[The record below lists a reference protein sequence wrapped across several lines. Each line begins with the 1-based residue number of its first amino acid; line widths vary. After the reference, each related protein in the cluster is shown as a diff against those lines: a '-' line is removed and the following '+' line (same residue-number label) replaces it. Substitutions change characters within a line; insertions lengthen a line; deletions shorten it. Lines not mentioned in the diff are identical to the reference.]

1 MALRTAHSRTAA
13 TGGSMEGQLRRVR
26 LRLATVVVIIFV
38 FVSSG
43 AFGLED
49 MVGWSGPGIALLL
62 LLVLPI
68 VWALPMG
75 LVCAEL
81 GSAIPE
87 EGGYYVWVKRALGEY
102 WGFQCGWWSWLTTFV
117 DSALYIAL
125 VTDYLQSWLDLD
137 PTVAWLMGVAVIAVL
152 AYLNIRG
159 LNVIAIS
166 SIVMVVI
173 ILTPFVV
180 LTILGFANWHGVPW
194 QPFAYPGQSVLT
206 SIGYALAVGMWMYSG
221 YDSMSVLA
229 GEVEEPRRVIPRGL
243 MIAMPLIVISYFVPT
258 LAALGGV
265 GRWDEWTT
273 EGGISFVEIAEQL
286 GGTALGVAM
295 LVAAVVSNLALYQEY
310 LAQGSRPAYAMAA
323 DHLLPRVLTRT
334 HHKYGTPWVSI
345 VVLAV
350 INAGL
355 VRYGFETLIVIDVF
369 LMMFYYILIFIA
381 AVVLRVRE
389 PGMER
394 PFKVWGGAAVLTV
407 IVAPAVAIAII
418 ALFTNGMDWLVGGLA
433 GVLTGPIAYLVFKP
447 LCRPKTSSVA
457 RRP

>member
-1 MALRTAHSRTAA
+1 M
-13 TGGSMEGQLRRVR
+13 
-26 LRLATVVVIIFV
+26 
-38 FVSSG
+38 
-43 AFGLED
+43 
-49 MVGWSGPGIALLL
+49 
-62 LLVLPI
+62 
-68 VWALPMG
+68 
-75 LVCAEL
+75 
-81 GSAIPE
+81 
-87 EGGYYVWVKRALGEY
+87 
-102 WGFQCGWWSWLTTFV
+102 
-117 DSALYIAL
+117 
-125 VTDYLQSWLDLD
+125 
-137 PTVAWLMGVAVIAVL
+137 
-152 AYLNIRG
+152 
-159 LNVIAIS
+159 
-166 SIVMVVI
+166 
-173 ILTPFVV
+173 
-180 LTILGFANWHGVPW
+180 PW

-273 EGGISFVEIAEQL
+273 EGGIGFVEIAEQL
-286 GGTALGVAM
+286 GRDGLGVAM

-369 LMMFYYILIFIA
+369 LMMFYYILIFVA
-381 AVVLRVRE
+381 AVVLRARE
-389 PGMER
+389 PALER
-394 PFKVWGGAAVLTV
+394 PFRVWGNTARAGGDLRAGGGDRGHRVVHQRDATGSS
-407 IVAPAVAIAII
+407 AGWPACSP
-418 ALFTNGMDWLVGGLA
+418 GRS
-433 GVLTGPIAYLVFKP
+433 P
-447 LCRPKTSSVA
+447 TSSSSRCA
-457 RRP
+457 GPERPTRRDVDPR

>member
-1 MALRTAHSRTAA
+1 M
-13 TGGSMEGQLRRVR
+13 
-26 LRLATVVVIIFV
+26 RLATVVVIIFV

-49 MVGWSGPGIALLL
+49 MVGSGGPGVALLL

-87 EGGYYVWVKRALGEY
+87 EGGYYVWVKRGLGEY
-102 WGFQCGWWSWLTTFV
+102 WGFQAGWWSWLTTFV
-117 DSALYIAL
+117 DSAVYIAL
-125 VTDYLQSWLDLD
+125 IMDYLASWLNLS
-137 PTVAWLMGVAVIAVL
+137 PNMAWLIGVAIIAVF

-166 SIVMVVI
+166 SIIMTII
-173 ILTPFVV
+173 ILVPFATMTV
-180 LTILGFANWHGVPW
+180 IGFAKWHGVPW
-194 QPFAYPGQSVLT
+194 EPFSYPGQGLWT

-243 MIAMPLIVISYFVPT
+243 LIAMPLVVVSYFVPT
-258 LAALGGV
+258 LAALAGV

-273 EGGISFVEIAEQL
+273 EGGISFVEIAQAL
-286 GGTALGVAM
+286 GGSALGIAM

-310 LAQGSRPAYAMAA
+310 LAQGSRPAFVMAE
-323 DHLLPRVLTRT
+323 DHLLPHVLTRT
-334 HHKYGTPWVSI
+334 HAKYGTPWVSI
-345 VVLAV
+345 VFLAAV
-350 INAGL
+350 NAVL
-355 VRYGFETLIVIDVF
+355 VRYGFQTLIVIDVF
-369 LMMFYYILIFIA
+369 LMMFYYILIFVA
-381 AVVLRVRE
+381 AVVLRRRE
-389 PGMER
+389 PGLER
-394 PFKVWGGAAVLTV
+394 PFKVRGNAFVLAL
-407 IVAPAVAIAII
+407 ICSPAVAIAVI
-418 ALFTNGMDWLVGGLA
+418 ALFTNGSDWLIGGLA

-447 LCRPKTSSVA
+447 ACRPRSG
-457 RRP
+457 

>member
-1 MALRTAHSRTAA
+1 M
-13 TGGSMEGQLRRVR
+13 GGQLRRVR
-26 LRLATVVVIIFV
+26 LRLATVVVIIFI

-49 MVGWSGPGIALLL
+49 MVGWSGPGLALLL
-62 LLVLPI
+62 LLVLPV

-87 EGGYYVWVKRALGEY
+87 EGGYYVWVKRGLGEY

-117 DSALYIAL
+117 DSAVYIAL
-125 VTDYLQSWLDLD
+125 IMDYLQSWLDLD
-137 PTVAWLMGVAVIAVL
+137 ATTAWLIGVAIIAVL

-166 SIVMVVI
+166 SIVMTIVI
-173 ILTPFVV
+173 LAPFAVMTV
-180 LTILGFANWHGVPW
+180 LGFAKWQGVPW
-194 QPFAYPGQSVLT
+194 EPFSVPGQSVLT
-206 SIGYALAVGMWMYSG
+206 SVGYALAVGMWMYSG

-258 LAALGGV
+258 FAALASV

-273 EGGISFVEIAEQL
+273 EGGISFVEIAEAL
-286 GGTALGVAM
+286 GGSALGVAV
-295 LVAAVVSNLALYQEY
+295 LVAAVVSNLALFQEY
-310 LAQGSRPAYAMAA
+310 LAAGARPAFVMAE
-323 DHLLPRVLTRT
+323 DHLLPRILTRT

-345 VVLAV
+345 VFLAAV
-350 INAGL
+350 NAVL
-355 VRYGFETLIVIDVF
+355 VRYGFQTLIVIDVF
-369 LMMFYYILIFIA
+369 LMMFYYILIFIT

-389 PGMER
+389 PALER
-394 PFKVWGGAAVLTV
+394 PFRVWGNALVLALICT
-407 IVAPAVAIAII
+407 PAVAIAVV
-418 ALFTNGMDWLVGGLA
+418 ALFTNGADWLIGGLA
-433 GVLTGPIAYLVFKP
+433 GALTGPIAYLIFKRA
-447 LCRPKTSSVA
+447 CRPRSGRAGDVTDS
-457 RRP
+457 

>member
-1 MALRTAHSRTAA
+1 M
-13 TGGSMEGQLRRVR
+13 GGQLRRVR
-26 LRLATVVVIIFV
+26 MRLATVVVIIFV

-49 MVGWSGPGIALLL
+49 MVGWSGPGITLVL

-87 EGGYYVWVKRALGEY
+87 EGGYYVWVKRGLGEY
-102 WGFQCGWWSWLTTFV
+102 WGFQAGWWSWLTTFV
-117 DSALYIAL
+117 DSAVYIAL
-125 VTDYLQSWLDLD
+125 IIGYLQGWLHLGDN
-137 PTVAWLMGVAVIAVL
+137 TAWLIGVAIITVL

-166 SIVMVVI
+166 SIIMTII
-173 ILTPFVV
+173 ILVPFAAMTV
-180 LTILGFANWHGVPW
+180 IGFAKWHGVPW
-194 QPFAYPGQSVLT
+194 EPFSFPGQGIWT

-229 GEVEEPRRVIPRGL
+229 GEVENPRRLIPRGI
-243 MIAMPLIVISYFVPT
+243 MIAMPLVIVSYFVPT
-258 LAALGGV
+258 LAALAGV

-273 EGGISFVEIAEQL
+273 EGGISFVEIAKVL
-286 GGTALGVAM
+286 GGSTLGIAM

-310 LAQGSRPAYAMAA
+310 LAQGARPAYAMAA
-323 DHLLPRVLTRT
+323 DNLLPRALTRT
-334 HHKYGTPWVSI
+334 HAKYGSPWVSI
-345 VVLAV
+345 VFLAV
-350 INAGL
+350 VNALL
-355 VRYGFETLIVIDVF
+355 VRWGFQTLIVIDVF

-381 AVVLRVRE
+381 AIRLRVSE
-389 PGMER
+389 PGLER
-394 PFKVWGGAAVLTV
+394 PFKVLGNTAVLTL
-407 IVAPAVAIAII
+407 ICAPAIAIAII

-433 GVLTGPIAYLVFKP
+433 GVLTGPIAYLIFKP
-447 LCRPKTSSVA
+447 ACRPKGPPAAEAAAGGAVPA
-457 RRP
+457 D

>member
-1 MALRTAHSRTAA
+1 
-13 TGGSMEGQLRRVR
+13 MEGQLRRVR

-62 LLVLPI
+62 LLILPV

-137 PTVAWLMGVAVIAVL
+137 PTVAWLMGVAIIAVL

-159 LNVIAIS
+159 LNVIAVS
-166 SIVMVVI
+166 SIVMVII
-173 ILTPFVV
+173 ILTPFVI

-229 GEVEEPRRVIPRGL
+229 GEVEEPRRVIPKGL
-243 MIAMPLIVISYFVPT
+243 MIAMPLIVVSYFVPT

-323 DHLLPRVLTRT
+323 DHLLPSVLTRT

-369 LMMFYYILIFIA
+369 LMMFYYILIFVA
-381 AVVLRVRE
+381 AVVLRARE
-389 PGMER
+389 PGWSGR
-394 PFKVWGGAAVLTV
+394 SGCGAARAALAA
-407 IVAPAVAIAII
+407 ICAPAMAIAVI
-418 ALFTNGMDWLVGGLA
+418 ALFTNGGDWLIGGLA

-447 LCRPKTSSVA
+447 LCAASGGRPGERLTGGLTP
-457 RRP
+457 R